1 MKSRLVTIAEFP
13 NLFDVKFSLLKDML
27 EDAGIPFIT
36 NNENAR
42 TTKPL
47 IANISNLAIDIRVY
61 EEDLSAAMEILQSI
75 K

>member
-1 MKSRLVTIAEFP
+1 MSRLIAIAEFP
-13 NLFDVKFSLLKDML
+13 NLFDVKLALLRDML
-27 EDAGIPFIT
+27 DEAGIPYIT

-61 EEDLSAAMEILQSI
+61 EEDLEEALEILKSI